1 MKSAAPP
8 GPDLAATIQRL
19 SRASV
24 LVVGDTMLDRYVF
37 GAATRLSPEA
47 PVPVLAVERELVL
60 PGGAGNVVRNLTA
73 LGAAAALVSV
83 VGDDQAGSDLTGL
96 IGGQPNVE
104 PWLLV
109 EGSRPTTVKSRF
121 VADGQQL
128 LRADQEVTSPIE
140 TRLGERMLRIAAD
153 AMAATSVT
161 VMSDYGK
168 GVLSGTIPARLIA
181 GARDAGRPVIVDT
194 RGSDLDRFAGA
205 DVAVLTVR
213 ALAAATGMATG
224 SASHIATA
232 AKWLRTAH
240 GFAAIAVNRRAE
252 GFCIIDADGPHLI
265 PPAAGEPFNFTGA
278 GDTAVSAIAAAL
290 AIGTGLADAVR
301 IAALAVSVC
310 ASQTGMPVAT
320 AAELLAVLTPQ
331 GQVRR
336 KIMSP
341 VAAAAQIA
349 HWRRAGLRT
358 GLVTADPPPEDL
370 DALRAHCDRLVLALE
385 APDDSALALA
395 AANLGVDLVCP
406 CEPGTRRD
414 ALTTLRPD
422 VLLEPEAGDTV
433 TALVESW
440 GGSVMTRGRQ
450 A

>member
-1 MKSAAPP
+1 MKSAPAP
-8 GPDLAATIQRL
+8 GPDLTGAIQRL

-37 GAATRLSPEA
+37 GTATRLSPEA
-47 PVPVLAVERELVL
+47 PVPVLSVDRELAL

-109 EGSRPTTVKSRF
+109 EGSRCTTVKSRF
-121 VADGQQL
+121 VAEGQQL
-128 LRADQEVTSPIE
+128 LRADQEVTTPIE
-140 TRLGERMLRIAAD
+140 TRLAERMLRIAAD
-153 AMAATSVT
+153 ALAATSVT
-161 VMSDYGK
+161 VLSDYGK
-168 GVLSGTIPARLIA
+168 GVLAGKIPARLIA
-181 GARDAGRPVIVDT
+181 SARDAGRPVIVDT
-194 RGSDLDRFAGA
+194 RGTDLDRFAGA

-213 ALAAATGMATG
+213 ALAAATGMITG
-224 SASHIATA
+224 TEAHIAA
-232 AKWLRTAH
+232 AAAWLRTAH
-240 GFAAIAVNRRAE
+240 GFGAIAVNRRAE
-252 GFCIIDADGPHLI
+252 GFCVVTAGEAQFV

-278 GDTAVSAIAAAL
+278 GDTAVSAIAA
-290 AIGTGLADAVR
+290 GLAVGAGLVDAVR

-320 AAELLAVLTPQ
+320 AAELLAIFTPQ

-341 VAAAAQIA
+341 LAAAQQIA

-358 GLVTADPPPEDL
+358 GLITGGPPPADL
-370 DALRAHCDRLVLALE
+370 DTLRVYCDRLVLGLE

-395 AANLGVDLVCP
+395 ASFGAVDLVCP
-406 CEPGTRRD
+406 YEPGAGRD
-414 ALTTLRPD
+414 ALTALRPD
-422 VLLEPEAGDTV
+422 LLLTPDTGEALS
-433 TALVESW
+433 ALVESW
-440 GGSVMTRGRQ
+440 GGSVMTV
-450 A
+450 